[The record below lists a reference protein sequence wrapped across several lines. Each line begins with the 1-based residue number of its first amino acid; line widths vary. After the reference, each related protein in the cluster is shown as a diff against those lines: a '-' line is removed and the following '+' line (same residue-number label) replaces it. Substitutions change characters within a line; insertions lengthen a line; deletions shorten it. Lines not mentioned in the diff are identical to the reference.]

1 MLRSLT
7 VDNYALIDHLE
18 MQLDP
23 HLNIITGETGAGKS
37 ILLGALGLLLGN
49 KNDGSAIKDNTKSCV
64 VEGVFE
70 ISSLNL
76 KSLFDQKDWDWEELI
91 SVRRTIA
98 PSGKSR
104 AFVGDI
110 PVTLADLKE
119 LGVNLID
126 IHSQHQNLILQS
138 EQFRTEALDLVAQNG
153 KLLTQYSQHYSDL
166 NSLKSELSRLENS
179 TAQMA
184 RDQEWLTHQVEELV
198 GAKLIEG
205 EVEQIEVEMV
215 MLENADRINESLST
229 LRARLDSEDVG
240 ILTQLKSSHNDL
252 RTIGKN
258 FRPAQEYASRIESVI
273 AELKD
278 INSSVSVDCERIECN
293 PDRLQ
298 KLSDR
303 LGLIYS
309 LSQKHRAKDLA
320 ELISIRDDF
329 ASRLTTINNS
339 DEEVAKL
346 KSQIAKSQS
355 AAMDVAIEIENR
367 RKEASVKIAKDI
379 CATLAML
386 GMSDATI
393 DIRVARRD
401 TLTSTGVNTVDFL
414 FSSNKAFT
422 PQPIDKIASGGE
434 ISRVMLSLK
443 ALLARHKH
451 LPTIIFDEIDTGVS
465 GQIADAM
472 GEIIAS
478 LSKSLQVLDI
488 THLPQVAAKG
498 NTHFVVYKDGGHTNI
513 KLLDSQERITQ
524 IATMISGAQ
533 ISSAALEQAKVLL
546 SLRGR

>member
-64 VEGVFE
+64 VEGVFD
-70 ISSLNL
+70 IASLNL
-76 KSLFDQKDWDWEELI
+76 KPLFDQKDWDWEEQI
-91 SVRRTIA
+91 SVRRTIS

-119 LGVNLID
+119 LGTKLID

-138 EQFRTEALDLVAQNG
+138 EQFRTDTLDLVAQNQE
-153 KLLTQYSQHYSDL
+153 LLAQYSLHYG
-166 NSLKSELSRLENS
+166 ELSRLRSELS
-179 TAQMA
+179 SLETATAQMA
-184 RDQEWLTHQVEELV
+184 RDQEWIAHQVEELM
-198 GAKLIEG
+198 GAKLTNGESEEIEA
-205 EVEQIEVEMV
+205 ELV
-215 MLENADRINESLST
+215 MLENADRINEALST
-229 LRARLDSEDVG
+229 LRMRLDSEEIG
-240 ILTQLKSSHNDL
+240 ILTQLKNSQNEL
-252 RTIGKN
+252 RTVGKS
-258 FRPAQEYASRIESVI
+258 FRPADEYASRIESVI

-278 INSSVSVDCERIECN
+278 INSSVGVDCERIECN

-309 LSQKHRAKDLA
+309 LCQKHRAKDLA
-320 ELISIRDDF
+320 ELIAIRDDY
-329 ASRLTTINNS
+329 ASKLSIINSS
-339 DEEVAKL
+339 DEELLKL
-346 KSQIAKSQS
+346 KRQIEESQS
-355 AAMDVAIEIENR
+355 KAMDIAIQIESK
-367 RKEASVKIAKDI
+367 RKDAGSEFAKNI
-379 CATLAML
+379 CNTLNLL

-393 DIRVARRD
+393 EVRVARRD
-401 TLTSTGVNTVDFL
+401 TLTSSGINSIDFL

-443 ALLARHKH
+443 SLIAKYKH

-478 LSKSLQVLDI
+478 LSESLQVLDI

-498 NTHFVVYKDGGHTNI
+498 DTHFVVYKDEGRTNI
-513 KLLDSQERITQ
+513 KLLDSEERINQ

-533 ISSAALEQAKVLL
+533 ISSAALEQARILL
-546 SLRGR
+546 N